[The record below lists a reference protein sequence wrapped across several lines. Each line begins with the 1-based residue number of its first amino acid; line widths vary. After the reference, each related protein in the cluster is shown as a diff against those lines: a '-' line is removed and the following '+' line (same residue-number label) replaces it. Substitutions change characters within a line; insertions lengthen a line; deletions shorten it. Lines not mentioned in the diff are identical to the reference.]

1 MKKIFEKHGVLR
13 CIAAFM
19 DIVALIL
26 FIVAAFVDGE
36 TADMVLKF
44 IGILLYTIGSMM
56 LVFTGKDH
64 YLSKSILVFVSS
76 ALILSWLYPSG
87 VFQGTDFSVQDF
99 SRIGL
104 ADMGFVLY
112 YALQSIM
119 DKIIF
124 LVVVAGFYGVL
135 SKVSGYQKLVGKL
148 ADKCSNHPIV
158 TSVITSVI
166 LFLLTTLFTP
176 SFAMILFLPF
186 LIRVLTKM
194 GMDKLTSFVITF
206 GSVLVGIL
214 GCTYGTDSLTIFNKY
229 MGQETTYAINY
240 RYIIAAVSIVLYNF
254 FIVMRVRKI
263 SKDMKKNAKA
273 NNVLDDP
280 FKVEKLSGKE
290 KTSLVPAIIVLA
302 ITVIMVVLGYIN
314 WNGYFKIEIFDKFH
328 EWLIGLEAGEDFT
341 IFSYILGNN
350 ANALGSFKYTF
361 SISMLLIIASVV
373 IAFLYKMKTN
383 EYIESFYEGT
393 KNMFKPMLL
402 LLAAG
407 MLFGIANLCLA
418 PLSICNWLINLTKG
432 FNPYLTSVVAFIT
445 SLFQTD
451 LGYVAYTCGSFF
463 TQAFS
468 GNVEIIHTIFT
479 SMYGLVQ
486 VFMPTSAILIV
497 GLSMMKIEYKDWVKY
512 IWLFAL
518 GMLVILLVLFTVV
531 TYI

>member
-1 MKKIFEKHGVLR
+1 MKKIFENHGVLR
-13 CIAAFM
+13 CVAAFM

-124 LVVVAGFYGVL
+124 LIVVAGFYGVL

-166 LFLLTTLFTP
+166 LFLLTTLFTQ

-186 LIRVLTKM
+186 LISVLTKM

-254 FIVMRVRKI
+254 FIVMRVLKI

-273 NNVLDDP
+273 NNVLDHQ
-280 FKVEKLSGKE
+280 FKVEKLSG
-290 KTSLVPAIIVLA
+290 
-302 ITVIMVVLGYIN
+302 N
-314 WNGYFKIEIFDKFH
+314 D
-328 EWLIGLEAGEDFT
+328 
-341 IFSYILGNN
+341 
-350 ANALGSFKYTF
+350 
-361 SISMLLIIASVV
+361 IS
-373 IAFLYKMKTN
+373 
-383 EYIESFYEGT
+383 
-393 KNMFKPMLL
+393 
-402 LLAAG
+402 
-407 MLFGIANLCLA
+407 
-418 PLSICNWLINLTKG
+418 
-432 FNPYLTSVVAFIT
+432 
-445 SLFQTD
+445 
-451 LGYVAYTCGSFF
+451 
-463 TQAFS
+463 
-468 GNVEIIHTIFT
+468 
-479 SMYGLVQ
+479 
-486 VFMPTSAILIV
+486 
-497 GLSMMKIEYKDWVKY
+497 
-512 IWLFAL
+512 
-518 GMLVILLVLFTVV
+518 
-531 TYI
+531 